1 MTTKK
6 QAIKFWCKY
15 FNASEEEASCNKMT
29 IDCMVKFANMI
40 IESKKKNQIPAI
52 PVGKIKII

>member
-1 MTTKK
+1 MTTIK

-15 FNASEEEASCNKMT
+15 FYASEEVACCNEMT

-40 IESKKKNQIPAI
+40 IETKKKNQISAI
-52 PVGKIKII
+52 PVGKIKIV